1 MAATPRL
8 SVPKLSV
15 VIPVYNE
22 EAVLPTLFG
31 RLYPALD
38 ALGISYEIV
47 FVNDGSRDRSVAVL
61 REQFSLRPR
70 HTRVVLFHANFG
82 QHSAV
87 MAGLAYARGEYVIT
101 LDADLQ
107 NPPEEIGKLV
117 GMLDQGYD
125 YVGTIRQQRQ
135 DSWWRRWFSKRI
147 NKMREL
153 ITPVRITDQGCMMRG
168 YARSVVAAL
177 NQTREVNTFIPALAS
192 LYATKPVE
200 VPIAHEERFAGRSKY
215 SMYSLIR
222 LNFDLITGFSVVPLQ
237 LFSMAGMTV
246 ALFSALFVL
255 YLFVR
260 RIIVGPEAEGVFT
273 LFALVFFL
281 IGVALF
287 GIGLLGEYVGPHLR
301 PGTRA
306 AALHRRGGPRGR
318 RRGGRGVVPGRGN
331 AGTRSGCLAVTRAV
345 VFAYSEV
352 GVRCV
357 QELLAQGVEIP
368 LLFTHADDPGREP
381 MVRQRAAAG
390 RGARPAG
397 RDAGRPQYAGM
408 DRGGGG
414 RESRLCVLVLLS
426 PPAGQGLAGSAAPRS
441 AQYAR
446 LAAAEIPGQG
456 AGALGHSQ
464 RRDRDRRQ
472 PALHGGKARR
482 RRARGSAVRAH
493 RGE

>member
-31 RLYPALD
+31 RLYPSLD

-47 FVNDGSRDRSVAVL
+47 FVNDGSKDRSVAVL

-147 NKMREL
+147 NKLREL

-192 LYATKPVE
+192 LYATRPVE

-215 SMYSLIR
+215 SLYSLIR

-237 LFSMAGMTV
+237 LFSMVGMAV
-246 ALFSALFVL
+246 SLLSALAFLVL
-255 YLFVR
+255 LVR
-260 RIIVGPEAEGVFT
+260 RIFVGSEAEGLFT
-273 LFALVFFL
+273 LFSIVFLL

-287 GIGLLGEYVGPHLR
+287 GIGLLGEYVGRIYAQVRER
-301 PGTRA
+301 PRYIVQA
-306 AALHRRGGPRGR
+306 VLEEEADEPADLAPPMAL
-318 RRGGRGVVPGRGN
+318 
-331 AGTRSGCLAVTRAV
+331 
-345 VFAYSEV
+345 
-352 GVRCV
+352 
-357 QELLAQGVEIP
+357 
-368 LLFTHADDPGREP
+368 
-381 MVRQRAAAG
+381 
-390 RGARPAG
+390 
-397 RDAGRPQYAGM
+397 
-408 DRGGGG
+408 
-414 RESRLCVLVLLS
+414 
-426 PPAGQGLAGSAAPRS
+426 
-441 AQYAR
+441 
-446 LAAAEIPGQG
+446 
-456 AGALGHSQ
+456 SQ
-464 RRDRDRRQ
+464 RCQAIPR
-472 PALHGGKARR
+472 
-482 RRARGSAVRAH
+482 
-493 RGE
+493 

>member
-1 MAATPRL
+1 MAAT
-8 SVPKLSV
+8 PKLSV

-47 FVNDGSRDRSVAVL
+47 FVNDGSKDRSVAVL

-87 MAGLAYARGEYVIT
+87 MAGLSYARGEYVIT

-135 DSWWRRWFSKRI
+135 DSWWRRWASKRI
-147 NKMREL
+147 NRLREL

-192 LYATKPVE
+192 LYAMRPVE

-237 LFSMAGMTV
+237 LFSMVGMTV
-246 ALFSALFVL
+246 ALFSAVFVL

-287 GIGLLGEYVGPHLR
+287 GIGLLGEYVGRIYAQVRER
-301 PGTRA
+301 PRYIVEAVLEDGGGEPVELPPA
-306 AALHRRGGPRGR
+306 AASPE
-318 RRGGRGVVPGRGN
+318 
-331 AGTRSGCLAVTRAV
+331 RSQAVWR
-345 VFAYSEV
+345 
-352 GVRCV
+352 
-357 QELLAQGVEIP
+357 
-368 LLFTHADDPGREP
+368 
-381 MVRQRAAAG
+381 
-390 RGARPAG
+390 
-397 RDAGRPQYAGM
+397 
-408 DRGGGG
+408 
-414 RESRLCVLVLLS
+414 
-426 PPAGQGLAGSAAPRS
+426 
-441 AQYAR
+441 
-446 LAAAEIPGQG
+446 
-456 AGALGHSQ
+456 
-464 RRDRDRRQ
+464 
-472 PALHGGKARR
+472 
-482 RRARGSAVRAH
+482 
-493 RGE
+493 